1 MLNVIWFGLVVF
13 SVLLAGFTGR
23 LDALTQGAFAAARD
37 AVMSIALP
45 LAGLMALWLG
55 FLRLAE
61 LSGIVA
67 TLANW
72 MHPLLRR
79 LFPDVP
85 EGHPAMGAM
94 LMNMAANMLGLGNA
108 ATPLGLRAMR
118 HLETLNPHPGTAT
131 NAMCTFLA
139 INTSSIQLIPAT
151 AVAILSAQGSKS
163 PTAIVGTAFLATC
176 IAAIAGI
183 SSVKF
188 LQRLHLFQG
197 PPPSNNGSS
206 DLLAKPT
213 PSPEDHSAPTST
225 ALSPTRKAVLL
236 LFITTVILMLA
247 SLMWPDLFR
256 GPSSH
261 PFPEPT
267 TLQGKLGLA
276 RFVNVLSLAAIPCLI
291 AFFVLNAFLR
301 KIKVYDEFLAGAKEG
316 WEVALRILPPLV
328 AILVAVK
335 MFREAGGIQI
345 LANLLSPV
353 LTPIGV
359 PSELLPMILIRPLSG
374 GATTGLFTELVT
386 QFGPDSLI
394 ARTAATIFGSTETT
408 FYVLAVYFGA
418 VGIRNGRHSLPA
430 GLIADGAGAIASIAI
445 CRWMFA

>member
-37 AVMSIALP
+37 AVMTIALP

-163 PTAIVGTAFLATC
+163 PTAIVGSAFLATC

-188 LQRLHLFQG
+188 LQRLRLFQG
-197 PPPSNNGSS
+197 PPPSNNPSS
-206 DLLAKPT
+206 ELPSKPA
-213 PSPEDHSAPTST
+213 PSSEDHDAPAST
-225 ALSPTRKAVLL
+225 PLSPTRKAVLL
-236 LFITTVILMLA
+236 LFTATILLMLA
-247 SLMWPDLFR
+247 ALMWPDLFR
-256 GPSSH
+256 GPSS
-261 PFPEPT
+261 PPIPEPT
-267 TLQGKLGLA
+267 ALQGKLGFA
-276 RFVNVLSLAAIPCLI
+276 RFVNVLSLAAIPSLL

-301 KIKVYDEFLAGAKEG
+301 KIKVYDEFLTGAKEG

-335 MFREAGGIQI
+335 MFREAGGIHI
-345 LANLLSPV
+345 LASILSPV

-430 GLIADGAGAIASIAI
+430 GLIADAAGAAASIAI
-445 CRWMFA
+445 CRWIFT